1 MRNLCLGRQSW
12 LWFVLFLILMLPGYK
27 EDMRDLYEKAM
38 EAYRAEDYEKATEL
52 FEVILQKYPTHDL
65 SRKARY
71 ELGNIYFY
79 KLKQPHKA
87 LKHLQDLYAQSQP
100 GKYSFEALKLIG
112 YIYDKSLNDCLKGV
126 DVYRM
131 LLRDYPSEIDP
142 GEYQQSIAECY
153 FKLHDYDQACLEYET
168 LLEQYPDSPYV
179 PRSKFQIANSYALR
193 EKWEQAISLYEEL
206 LLSDSLSEQLLIE
219 TKIELAF
226 CYEHQQQFEDALE
239 LYVEL
244 QEIVSHTTVID
255 SDVLMRK
262 IERVQESIAE
272 SKKGPSE
279 VDWSRKKN

>member
-1 MRNLCLGRQSW
+1 MLC
-12 LWFVLFLILMLPGYK
+12 FVLFFILVLPGCK

-38 EAYRAEDYEKATEL
+38 KTYRAEDYEKAAEL
-52 FEVILQKYPTHDL
+52 FEVILEKYPAHDL

-100 GKYSFEALKLIG
+100 GKYSFEALKLLG

-131 LLRDYPSEIDP
+131 LIRDYPSEIDP
-142 GEYQQSIAECY
+142 GEYQQAIAECY
-153 FKLHDYDQACLEYET
+153 FKLHDYDQACLEYEA
-168 LLEQYPDSPYV
+168 LLEQYPESRYV

-193 EKWEQAISLYEEL
+193 EDWERAITLYEEL
-206 LLSDSLSEQLLIE
+206 LLSESLSEQLLIE
-219 TKIELAF
+219 TKLELAF

-244 QEIVSHTTVID
+244 QDVVSHSTVID
-255 SDVLMRK
+255 IDVLMRK

-272 SKKGPSE
+272 SKKSPSE
-279 VDWSRKKN
+279 VDWSRK